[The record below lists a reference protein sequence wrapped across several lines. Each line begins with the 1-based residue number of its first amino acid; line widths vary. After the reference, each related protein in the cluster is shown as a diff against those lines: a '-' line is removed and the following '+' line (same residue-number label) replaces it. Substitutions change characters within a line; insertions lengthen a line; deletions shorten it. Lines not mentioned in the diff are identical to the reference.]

1 MRRANSTKSWEIV
14 VTIILVQY
22 VEGHAKIVVSD
33 NMILEIFLV
42 LIMLNDSQIANG

>member
-1 MRRANSTKSWEIV
+1 M